1 MIEPVTEPEARIR
14 VLWNSNAGSKGGLP
28 TNRTGEEEL
37 RGLTERHLPSAEFV
51 ATGSEEEAIAAADS
65 ARQAGYAAVIAAGGD
80 GSVGLVATRLLGSP
94 TALGIL
100 PLGSVMNVARMLG
113 IPRDLERAFE
123 IITAGH
129 TRRIDVGSVNGE
141 PFFETVSVGM
151 NAAIF
156 SEVQRADEGDYGGIL
171 RAIGVAFRYRPARMR
186 LTLDDGEISTRA
198 LVVTISNGPY
208 TGVGFTVAPDAR
220 PDDGRF
226 DVTLFSHFS
235 KLDLIRHFMGIAAG
249 RRSYSP
255 HTTTY
260 RSKHVRID
268 AARPLPARGD
278 GRELGTT
285 PIEMSIKPGVL
296 TVLVPAAGAP
306 EEP

>member
-1 MIEPVTEPEARIR
+1 MTEPEARIR
-14 VLWNSNAGSKGGLP
+14 VLWNGNAGSKGGLP

-37 RGLTERHLPSAEFV
+37 RALTARYLPGAEFV
-51 ATGSEEEAIAAADS
+51 ATGSEDEAIAAADS
-65 ARQAGYAAVIAAGGD
+65 AREAGYAAVIAAGGD

-113 IPRDLERAFE
+113 IPRKLEQAFE

-129 TRRIDVGSVNGE
+129 TRRIDVGSVNDE
-141 PFFETVSVGM
+141 PFFETASVGM

-208 TGVGFTVAPDAR
+208 TGIGFTVAPHAR
-220 PDDGRF
+220 LDDGRF
-226 DVTLFSHFS
+226 DVTLFRYYS
-235 KLDLIRHFMGIAAG
+235 KLDLIRHFMSIRAG

-260 RSKHVRID
+260 RSKHVRIG
-268 AARPLPARGD
+268 AARPLPARAD

-296 TVLVPAAGAP
+296 TVLAPADQAHQD
-306 EEP
+306 